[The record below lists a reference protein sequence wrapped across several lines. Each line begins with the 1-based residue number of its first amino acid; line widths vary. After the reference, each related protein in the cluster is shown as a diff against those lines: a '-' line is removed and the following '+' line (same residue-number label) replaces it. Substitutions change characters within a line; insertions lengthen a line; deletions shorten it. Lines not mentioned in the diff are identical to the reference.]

1 MRAEDALGSFTIL
14 QSHDEECPDAF
25 QFKFSL
31 CTLIKLS
38 DMSAELQNLKDKFE
52 SEIVRMSE
60 KLVERRTHSLNIN
73 GNIC

>member
-38 DMSAELQNLKDKFE
+38 DMSAELQNIKDKFE

-60 KLVERRTHSLNIN
+60 KKVWGKMRTQFEHKR
-73 GNIC
+73 